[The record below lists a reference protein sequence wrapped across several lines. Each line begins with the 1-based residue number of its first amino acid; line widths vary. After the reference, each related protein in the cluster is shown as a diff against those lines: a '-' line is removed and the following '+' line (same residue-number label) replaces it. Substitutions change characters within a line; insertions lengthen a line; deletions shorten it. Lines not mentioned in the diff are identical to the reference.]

1 MAIVPDYSLGP
12 HTAALGLGAAQGNG
26 LPAEYAHGMFV
37 GLHGSWNRKPQ
48 SGYKVIF
55 VPFNGGMP
63 NGLPVDVLRGFLS
76 AEGDAYGR
84 PVGFPIVRRR
94 VVLVAADF
102 GNLVWLVTA
111 GD

>member
-12 HTAALGLGAAQGNG
+12 HTAALGLCAAQGNS

-76 AEGDAYGR
+76 ADGDAYGR
-84 PVGFPIVRRR
+84 PVGVAIDRRGER
-94 VVLVAADF
+94 KSTRL
-102 GNLVWLVTA
+102 NSSH
-111 GD
+111 